1 MAFEP
6 ADPAMKIQL
15 KIDRKRTTE
24 TFTRDSQID
33 YFSKLCIWDFE
44 MIAHS

>member
-1 MAFEP
+1 MIVPTKTYSLMAFEP
-6 ADPAMKIQL
+6 ADPAMKMQL

-33 YFSKLCIWDFE
+33 SSRF
-44 MIAHS
+44 